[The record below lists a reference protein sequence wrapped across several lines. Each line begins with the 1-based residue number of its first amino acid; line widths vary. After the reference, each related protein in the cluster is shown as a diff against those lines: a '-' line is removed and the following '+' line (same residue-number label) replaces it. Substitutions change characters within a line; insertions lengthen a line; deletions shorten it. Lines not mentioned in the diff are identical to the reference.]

1 MGSIVLLSTQCLQQ
15 PTRMLI
21 VISILVLAIVCDGI
35 PYGAYF
41 PIDKLSAEGVG
52 ATQTSL
58 FLKNVHD
65 GLKNGRVFTLQ
76 SVEKQVSV
84 KTRYIQ
90 NTKHSHNNNR
100 RVVQLSCV
108 MIPIELFLVPG
119 SDS

>member
-1 MGSIVLLSTQCLQQ
+1 
-15 PTRMLI
+15 MLI
-21 VISILVLAIVCDGI
+21 VITILALAIVCDGQ
-35 PYGAYF
+35 PSGAYF
-41 PIDKLSAEGVG
+41 PIDKFSAEGVG

-90 NTKHSHNNNR
+90 NTKKNQKKPR
-100 RVVQLSCV
+100 IVVQW
-108 MIPIELFLVPG
+108 MIAVV
-119 SDS
+119 